1 MDAEALSKG
10 PVAQDNGAVSPAGET
25 NPHDTRERILDV
37 ALDLFIEKGYD
48 KTSLREIAEQLGVT
62 KAALYYHFKS
72 KQDILMALHYRMH
85 GLLEDSILSI
95 GGGVSADPQ
104 KWPAMFDTL
113 LDKML
118 ANRKLFLMHD
128 RNRAAFEG
136 MHREGHEESHLDI
149 EAEFRRILNDPAIS
163 LRDKVRFTCAQSA
176 LLGGL
181 LLTTGIDLPEGSLDE
196 LAELLR
202 EAVHGVLGQPTAN

>member
-1 MDAEALSKG
+1 MDAEPISKG
-10 PVAQDNGAVSPAGET
+10 AVTHDNGAVARAGET
-25 NPHDTRERILDV
+25 SPHDTRERILDV

-72 KQDILMALHYRMH
+72 KQDILMALHSRMH
-85 GLLEDSILSI
+85 GLLGDSILGL
-95 GGGVSADPQ
+95 GGGASADPQ
-104 KWPAMFDTL
+104 SWPDMFDDL

-118 ANRKLFLMHD
+118 ANRKLFLVHD

-136 MHREGHEESHLDI
+136 MHREGHDEAHHDI

-163 LRDKVRFTCAQSA
+163 LRDKVRFSCAQSA

-181 LLTTGIDLPEGSLDE
+181 LITTGIDLPDASLDE
-196 LAELLR
+196 LADLLR